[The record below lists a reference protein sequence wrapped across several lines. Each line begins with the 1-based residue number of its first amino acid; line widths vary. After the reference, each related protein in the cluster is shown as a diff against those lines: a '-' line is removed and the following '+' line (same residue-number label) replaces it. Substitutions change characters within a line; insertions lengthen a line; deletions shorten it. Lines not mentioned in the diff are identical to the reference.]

1 MTAAMKQTV
10 RVYIANFEG
19 CNTRAGFIFRLA
31 RAFSIDMTRVLKGDI
46 WRALCERVAALAMG
60 DYPVHVRVV
69 GLDDAYE
76 KLSGECESFLRIL
89 RAAQS
94 KSEAFRADAV
104 VGNIKWKI

>member
-19 CNTRAGFIFRLA
+19 CNTRAGFVFRLA

-46 WRALCERVAALAMG
+46 WRALCERIALLAMG

-69 GLDDAYE
+69 GLDDVYE
-76 KLSGECESFLRIL
+76 KLSGECESLIRIL
-89 RAAQS
+89 RAAS
-94 KSEAFRADAV
+94 DKGESFHADAM
-104 VGNIKWKI
+104 VGNMKWKI